1 VDRVEDLDHGV
12 NVAIIGGGWAGMA
25 AAVALAQA
33 KIPLTVFEAARHLGG
48 RARSVEIEGVEL
60 DNGQHILIGAYRET
74 LRLMRAVGADPDRL
88 LLRQPLAI
96 EYPGKFSLR
105 APRLPAPLHLV
116 AALVGA
122 SGLSWD
128 DRIAAIRFIAA
139 MRKNA
144 YHIAADLPVTELL
157 ARNRQTGAL
166 ARYLW
171 EPLCVSALNTP
182 AASASAQVFLNVL
195 RDGLDGTREASDFL
209 VPRTDLGRLFPQ
221 PASAFVRANGGAVQ
235 LGTPVRMLDKTAG
248 GFVLDDRPGRYTH
261 AIVAVGPH
269 QLDALLERFAVLA
282 PMRERV
288 AAFAY
293 EPIYTCYLQYPQSV
307 SMPRPMTGFDGG
319 TIQWI
324 FDRGQ
329 LNGAA
334 GLLAAV
340 ISARGEHQSFSQ
352 DVVASA
358 IHRELVVYLPGLPQP
373 LWSRV
378 IAEKRATFSCR
389 PGVARPDNQTA
400 IGNLYLAGDY
410 TASDYPATLESA
422 TRSGLRCAELVLGS
436 ANNGGATVT

>member
-1 VDRVEDLDHGV
+1 M
-12 NVAIIGGGWAGMA
+12 NVAIIGAGWAGMA

-33 KIPLTVFEAARHLGG
+33 KIPVTVFEAAQHLGG

-74 LRLMRAVGADPDRL
+74 LRLMRVVGADPDQL

-116 AALVGA
+116 AALLTAG
-122 SGLSWD
+122 GLSWGQ
-128 DRIAAIRFIAA
+128 RIAA
-139 MRKNA
+139 MRFMTSMRSNA
-144 YHIAADLPVTELL
+144 YRIGADMPVAELL
-157 ARNRQTGAL
+157 AQHRQTGAL

-182 AASASAQVFLNVL
+182 AASASAQVFLNL
-195 RDGLDGTREASDFL
+195 FRDALDGARGNSDFL
-209 VPRTDLGRLFPQ
+209 IPRTDLDKLFPQ
-221 PASAFVRANGGAVQ
+221 PAAAFVRANGGSVQ
-235 LGTPVRMLDKTAG
+235 LGTPVRTLAEADD
-248 GFVLDDRPGRYTH
+248 GFVLDERPERYTH
-261 AIVAVGPH
+261 AILAVGPH
-269 QLDALLERFAVLA
+269 QIDALLDRFAALA
-282 PMRERV
+282 PTRQSL

-293 EPIYTCYLQYPQSV
+293 EPIYTCYLQYPPDV
-307 SMPRPMTGFDGG
+307 SMPRAMTGFDGG

-324 FDRGQ
+324 FDRGR
-329 LNGAA
+329 LNGIS

-340 ISARGEHQSFSQ
+340 ISARGGHQNVSR

-358 IHRELVVYLPGLPQP
+358 IHRELAAFLPGLPQP

-389 PGVARPDNQTA
+389 PGVARPENKTA
-400 IGNLYLAGDY
+400 VRNLYLAGDY

-422 TRSGLRCAELVLGS
+422 VRSGVLAARLVREQ
-436 ANNGGATVT
+436 

>member
-1 VDRVEDLDHGV
+1 VEDLDHGV
-12 NVAIIGGGWAGMA
+12 NVAIIGAGWAGMA

-33 KIPLTVFEAARHLGG
+33 KIPVTVFEAARHLGG

-74 LRLMRAVGADPDRL
+74 LRLMRVVGADPDQL
-88 LLRQPLAI
+88 LLRQLLTI

-116 AALVGA
+116 AALLTAG
-122 SGLSWD
+122 GLAWGERLAAMRFMAVMRHNAY
-128 DRIAAIRFIAA
+128 RIAAD
-139 MRKNA
+139 M
-144 YHIAADLPVTELL
+144 PVSELL
-157 ARNRQTGAL
+157 ALHRQTGAL

-182 AASASAQVFLNVL
+182 AASASAQVFLNL
-195 RDGLDGTREASDFL
+195 FRDALDGARGNSDFL
-209 VPRTDLGRLFPQ
+209 IPRTDLDKLFPQ
-221 PASAFVRANGGAVQ
+221 PAAAFVRANGGSVR
-235 LGTPVRMLDKTAG
+235 LGTPVLTLAEADD
-248 GFVLDDRPGRYTH
+248 GFVLDERPERYTH
-261 AIVAVGPH
+261 AILAVGPH
-269 QLDALLERFAVLA
+269 QIDALLDRFPALA
-282 PMRERV
+282 PTRRSL

-293 EPIYTCYLQYPQSV
+293 EPIYTCYLQYPPDI
-307 SMPRPMTGFDGG
+307 SMPRAMTGFDGG

-324 FDRGQ
+324 FDRGR
-329 LNGAA
+329 LNGAS

-352 DVVASA
+352 DALASA
-358 IHRELVVYLPGLPQP
+358 IHCEIAAFLPGLPQP

-389 PGVARPDNQTA
+389 PGVARPENKTA
-400 IGNLYLAGDY
+400 VRNLYLAGDY

-422 TRSGLRCAELVLGS
+422 VRSGVLAARLVRES
-436 ANNGGATVT
+436 

>member
-1 VDRVEDLDHGV
+1 MEDLDHGV
-12 NVAIIGGGWAGMA
+12 NVAIIGAGWAGMA

-33 KIPLTVFEAARHLGG
+33 KIPVTVFEAARHLGG

-74 LRLMRAVGADPDRL
+74 LRLMRVVGADPDQL
-88 LLRQPLAI
+88 LLRQLLTI

-116 AALVGA
+116 AALLTAG
-122 SGLSWD
+122 GLAWGERLAAMRFMAVMRHNAY
-128 DRIAAIRFIAA
+128 RIAAD
-139 MRKNA
+139 M
-144 YHIAADLPVTELL
+144 PVSELL
-157 ARNRQTGAL
+157 ALHRQTGAL

-182 AASASAQVFLNVL
+182 AASASAQVFLNL
-195 RDGLDGTREASDFL
+195 FRDALDGARGNSDFL
-209 VPRTDLGRLFPQ
+209 IPRTDLDKLFPQ
-221 PASAFVRANGGAVQ
+221 PAAAFVRANGGSVR
-235 LGTPVRMLDKTAG
+235 LGTPVLTLAEADD
-248 GFVLDDRPGRYTH
+248 GFVLDERPERYTH
-261 AIVAVGPH
+261 AILAVGPH
-269 QLDALLERFAVLA
+269 QIDALLDRFPALA
-282 PMRERV
+282 PTRRSL

-293 EPIYTCYLQYPQSV
+293 EPIYTCYLQYPPDI
-307 SMPRPMTGFDGG
+307 SMPRAMTGFDGG

-324 FDRGQ
+324 FDRGR
-329 LNGAA
+329 LNGAS

-352 DVVASA
+352 DALASA
-358 IHRELVVYLPGLPQP
+358 IHCEIAAFLPGLPQP

-389 PGVARPDNQTA
+389 PGVARPENKTA
-400 IGNLYLAGDY
+400 VRNLYLAGDY

-422 TRSGLRCAELVLGS
+422 VRSGVLAARLVRES
-436 ANNGGATVT
+436 